1 MRRVYTCFPHGKVK
15 ALTLSY
21 DDGSLADIRLV
32 KILNENGIK
41 GTFHLNSNLI
51 LDDVDVYDKVPFYE
65 VKELYKG
72 HEVACHTLNHPD
84 MTRTNMTTNI
94 QEVINDRINIEDVVD
109 YPVRGMSYPYGTFN
123 LEIKNIMK
131 MCGIAYSRITGNS
144 ENFNMPKDFYEWK
157 PTCHHNHKL
166 LELCDEFLKR
176 DRKNLLS
183 LFYVWGHSY
192 EFDRDNNWKLIEDF
206 AKKIGHKKDIWYAT
220 NIEIVDYINAS
231 KRLQFF
237 ADCSKVF
244 NPNGISIWLSIFT
257 NLSKTQKI
265 IEVKP
270 LETVSLK

>member
-1 MRRVYTCFPHGKVK
+1 MRKVYVSFPEGKCK

-41 GTFHLNSNLI
+41 GTFHLNSDLI
-51 LDDVDVYDKVPFYE
+51 LDDVNVEEKVPFYE

-72 HEVACHTLNHPD
+72 HEVACHTCNHPD
-84 MTRTNMTTNI
+84 MTRTSMDINI
-94 QEVINDRINIEDVVD
+94 TEVIKDRINIEDVTD
-109 YPVRGMSYPYGTFN
+109 YPVRGMSYPYGAYN
-123 LEIKNIMK
+123 EDIKNIMK

-176 DRKNLLS
+176 DKKNLLS

-206 AKKIGHKKDIWYAT
+206 AKKIGNKNDIWYAT
-220 NIEIVDYINAS
+220 NIEIVDYMEAS

-237 ADCSKVF
+237 ADGTKVY
-244 NPNGISIWLSIFT
+244 NPNAISIWLSLFT
-257 NLSKTQKI
+257 KDLKRPKI

-270 LETVSLK
+270 LETVTL